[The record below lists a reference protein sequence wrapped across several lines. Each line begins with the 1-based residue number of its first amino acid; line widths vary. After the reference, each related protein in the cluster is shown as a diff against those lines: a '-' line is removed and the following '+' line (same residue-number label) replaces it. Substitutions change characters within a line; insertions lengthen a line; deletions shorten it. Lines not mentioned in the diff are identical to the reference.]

1 MIDFRYHLV
10 SLISVFL
17 ALAIGVVLG
26 AGPLQNS
33 LGTALNDQVTSL
45 REDRNETQAR
55 LEATMAAVNERD
67 EYILS
72 VADAL
77 LPGTLEGRDIAL
89 VILPGAMGEDID
101 AVSTGLER
109 AGATVVGR
117 VSLTSAWVQVARA
130 TYRSTYSGSVAGYL
144 DSVPA
149 SAEPNAILGRAL
161 AASLTRTGP
170 NASTLTGMLTASAQ
184 GADPLMTVD
193 AELSAPADGV
203 VVIGPHTSK
212 GDDAQASATP
222 TDAEDLS
229 EWTRALVGLA
239 SGAPTVVVGSAEA
252 DSDLVAALR
261 TAASPVS
268 TVDSVGQA
276 AATVSLPLALAE
288 ALSGGHGHYGFDE
301 GADMV
306 MPVVPT
312 SVTPA
317 AGRDEASTD
326 AETSSTATEP
336 APANTEE
343 ASADPEQTQPSEGG
357 EG

>member
-17 ALAIGVVLG
+17 ALAVGVVLG

-45 REDRNETQAR
+45 REDRNETRAR
-55 LEATMAAVNERD
+55 LEATMSAVNERD
-67 EYILS
+67 EYILAA
-72 VADAL
+72 ADAL
-77 LPGTLEGRDIAL
+77 LPGTLEGRKIAL
-89 VILPGAMGEDID
+89 VILPGALGEDID
-101 AVSTGLER
+101 AVSASLEQ

-117 VSLTSAWVQVARA
+117 VSLTSAWAQVSRA

-144 DSVPA
+144 DGVPA
-149 SAEPNAILGRAL
+149 TAEPNAILGRAL
-161 AASLTRTGP
+161 AASLTRTDQ

-193 AELSAPADGV
+193 AELTAPADGA
-203 VVIGPHTSK
+203 VVIGPRAS
-212 GDDAQASATP
+212 QATDEQAGATP
-222 TDAEDLS
+222 TDAEDS
-229 EWTRALVGLA
+229 AAWTQALVGLA
-239 SGAPTVVVGSAEA
+239 AAPTLVLGSAEA
-252 DSDLVAALR
+252 DTDLVAALR
-261 TAASPVS
+261 TAASPVA

-276 AATVSLPLALAE
+276 TATVSVPLAMAE
-288 ALSGGHGHYGFDE
+288 ALTGGHGHYGFDE

-306 MPVVPT
+306 MPAVAT

-317 AGRDEASTD
+317 AAQASTD
-326 AETSSTATEP
+326 LGRTRP
-336 APANTEE
+336 A
-343 ASADPEQTQPSEGG
+343 EGG